1 MGGVGKGLYSNGA
14 YLSFMCFF
22 RANDNFFKNSLSTLQ
37 VKRERERKERGRR
50 EREKFVPFPASYYV
64 QDY

>member
-22 RANDNFFKNSLSTLQ
+22 RANDNFFKNSLSTPTSK
-37 VKRERERKERGRR
+37 KRKRERGRR